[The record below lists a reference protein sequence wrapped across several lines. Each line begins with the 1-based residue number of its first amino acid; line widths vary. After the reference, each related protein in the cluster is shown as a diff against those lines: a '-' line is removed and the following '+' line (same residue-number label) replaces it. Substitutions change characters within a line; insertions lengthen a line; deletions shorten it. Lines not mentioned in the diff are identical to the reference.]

1 MKWKYFLMTRVNR
14 KFSSDTESLT
24 HVLATGMPTQLLVIK
39 TRLSAVS
46 KLGLFIDPSCRRARD
61 CAQRFLD
68 ACHISSTQQP
78 LAFIPQL
85 WIQQPPL
92 LQASI
97 AWDRDTDF
105 LFCKSGQTKLH
116 IWETELQ
123 PAQIFLTLKT
133 QTLSAILFASQ
144 YTLLTF
150 TTPSNKFFVCLFLL
164 FKTMEKTSERKQEQ

>member
-14 KFSSDTESLT
+14 KFSPDTESLT
-24 HVLATGMPTQLLVIK
+24 QVLATGMPTQLLVIK

-46 KLGLFIDPSCRRARD
+46 RLGLFIDPSCRRARD
-61 CAQRFLD
+61 CAQRFLN

-78 LAFIPQL
+78 LAFIPELQIHQL
-85 WIQQPPL
+85 PL

-105 LFCKSGQTKLH
+105 LFYKSGQTKLR

-123 PAQIFLTLKT
+123 FIPDFSDSEDPDSFCHT
-133 QTLSAILFASQ
+133 
-144 YTLLTF
+144 
-150 TTPSNKFFVCLFLL
+150 VCLPVCLDQIHSAFKEVFFLFVL
-164 FKTMEKTSERKQEQ
+164 IKTIEKTNERKQQQ

>member
-1 MKWKYFLMTRVNR
+1 MKWKYLLMTRVNR
-14 KFSSDTESLT
+14 KFSPDTESLT
-24 HVLATGMPTQLLVIK
+24 QVLATGMPTQLLVIK

-46 KLGLFIDPSCRRARD
+46 RLGLFIDPSCRRARD
-61 CAQRFLD
+61 CAQRFLN

-85 WIQQPPL
+85 QIHQPPL

-105 LFCKSGQTKLH
+105 LFYKSGQTKLH

-123 PAQIFLTLKT
+123 FIPDSFCYTVCLPVCLDQIH
-133 QTLSAILFASQ
+133 SAF
-144 YTLLTF
+144 
-150 TTPSNKFFVCLFLL
+150 KEVFFFLFLL
-164 FKTMEKTSERKQEQ
+164 IKTLEKTNERKQQQ

>member
-1 MKWKYFLMTRVNR
+1 MKWKYLLMTRVNR
-14 KFSSDTESLT
+14 KFSPDTESLT
-24 HVLATGMPTQLLVIK
+24 QVLATGMPTQLLVIK

-46 KLGLFIDPSCRRARD
+46 RLGLFIDPSCRRARD
-61 CAQRFLD
+61 CAQHFLN

-85 WIQQPPL
+85 QIHQPPL

-105 LFCKSGQTKLH
+105 LFYKSGQTKLH

-123 PAQIFLTLKT
+123 FIPDSFCYTVCLPVCLDQIH
-133 QTLSAILFASQ
+133 SAF
-144 YTLLTF
+144 
-150 TTPSNKFFVCLFLL
+150 KEVFFFLFLL
-164 FKTMEKTSERKQEQ
+164 IKTLEKTNERKQQQ

>member
-14 KFSSDTESLT
+14 KFSPDTESLT
-24 HVLATGMPTQLLVIK
+24 QVLATGMPTQLLVIK

-46 KLGLFIDPSCRRARD
+46 RLGLFIDPSCQRARD
-61 CAQRFLD
+61 CAQHFLN

-85 WIQQPPL
+85 QIPATSL

-105 LFCKSGQTKLH
+105 LFYKSGQTKLH

-123 PAQIFLTLKT
+123 FIPGF
-133 QTLSAILFASQ
+133 SDSEDPDSFC
-144 YTLLTF
+144 YTA
-150 TTPSNKFFVCLFLL
+150 FLL
-164 FKTMEKTSERKQEQ
+164 VYLDQIHNAFKEVFSFVFFRLRL

>member
-1 MKWKYFLMTRVNR
+1 MTRVNR
-14 KFSSDTESLT
+14 KFSPDTESLT
-24 HVLATGMPTQLLVIK
+24 QVLATGMPTQLLVIK

-46 KLGLFIDPSCRRARD
+46 RLGLFIDPSCRRARD
-61 CAQRFLD
+61 CAQRFLN

-85 WIQQPPL
+85 QIHQLPL

-105 LFCKSGQTKLH
+105 LFYKSGQTKLR

-123 PAQIFLTLKT
+123 FIPDFFWLWRPRLFLPHCLPP
-133 QTLSAILFASQ
+133 SMPWSNSQ
-144 YTLLTF
+144 CLQRSF
-150 TTPSNKFFVCLFLL
+150 FFV
-164 FKTMEKTSERKQEQ
+164 SSD